1 MLLVFCMGFKF
12 GGSIYKT
19 SSVRF
24 ITALSFLSL
33 FCKFSFSFQFC
44 LFAFFAYCLICA
56 SVADCSYRIIPVL
69 FPIILVIVGIVFSLI
84 NSFLGETYFYR
95 FVNSLLGILAGGGIL
110 ITIGFLGQLIY
121 KKEVI
126 GGGDIK
132 LMAAVG
138 AFIGWEKVL
147 LAVFLAAVFG
157 GITGLLLIIIKK
169 LNKKDYIPF
178 GPFLSLASFITI
190 FLPEPKVFLN
200 MFFI

>member
-1 MLLVFCMGFKF
+1 MSHLCFSDRLFVQDNPCVV
-12 GGSIYKT
+12 SI
-19 SSVRF
+19 V
-24 ITALSFLSL
+24 
-33 FCKFSFSFQFC
+33 
-44 LFAFFAYCLICA
+44 LI
-56 SVADCSYRIIPVL
+56 
-69 FPIILVIVGIVFSLI
+69 IVGIISSLLG

-95 FVNSLLGILAGGGIL
+95 FANSLLGILAGGGIL
-110 ITIGFLGQLIY
+110 IAIGFLGQLIY

-138 AFIGWEKVL
+138 AFIGWEKAL

-157 GITGLLLIIIKK
+157 GIAGLLLIIIKK